1 MKYFLLAGEASGDLH
16 ASNLIRALQ
25 QEDAEATFVGL
36 GGDKMR
42 DAGCRLLQHY
52 RNMAFMGVIAVLAN
66 LKKIREN
73 FRIAEQGLLDERPD
87 VLVLIDYPSFNLKI
101 AQFCKT
107 NLPQTKIVYY
117 IPPKVWA
124 WKTFRIH
131 KIARLSDLVL
141 GIFPFESTFYAKY
154 GYRCEYVGNPT
165 MDSIREYQSLFH
177 QRSGPSSISAA
188 VSLPSAEGGP
198 SSISVSGPVTIAL
211 LPGSRRSEIKHCL
224 PTMLAAAREVL
235 RSESIIQPKAV
246 HLPSAEGGPSSISVS
261 GPVITVA
268 AAPGIE
274 DAFYAPYL
282 QGEQLTRDTYQLV
295 TQAKAAIVNSGTATL
310 ETALLNCPQTAVYY
324 IACSKWLGWLKPFIF
339 KIPFFTLVN
348 IVPAREVIKEL
359 IAFNFTKDNIVTEL
373 TRLLTDEPYRQ
384 KMLADY
390 DEIRSILGC
399 YPAASTAAKRIVSYC
414 QCLT

>member
-141 GIFPFESTFYAKY
+141 GIFPFEPAFYAKY

-165 MDSIREYQSLFH
+165 MDSIRDYL
-177 QRSGPSSISAA
+177 RSAESTNSSEA
-188 VSLPSAEGGP
+188 VSSASARMVVP
-198 SSISVSGPVTIAL
+198 TIAL

-235 RSESIIQPKAV
+235 STSTLTSTSIV
-246 HLPSAEGGPSSISVS
+246 
-261 GPVITVA
+261 VA

-295 TQAKAAIVNSGTATL
+295 THAKAAIVNSGTATL

-359 IAFNFTKDNIVTEL
+359 IAFNFTKAKIVAEL
-373 TRLLTDEPYRQ
+373 TRLLTDESYRQ

-390 DEIRSILGC
+390 DEIRSILGT
-399 YPAASTAAKRIVSYC
+399 YPAAATAAKRIVS
-414 QCLT
+414 LK

>member
-1 MKYFLLAGEASGDLH
+1 MKYFILAGEASGDLH
-16 ASNLIRALQ
+16 ASNMIRALQ
-25 QEDAEATFVGL
+25 TEDAEATFVGM

-42 DAGCRLLQHY
+42 DAGCHLLQDY

-73 FRIAEQGLLDERPD
+73 FRIAEQGLLNERPD

-101 AQFCKT
+101 AQFCKA

-131 KIARLSDLVL
+131 KIAQLSDMVL
-141 GIFPFESTFYAKY
+141 GIFPFEPAFYAKY
-154 GYRCEYVGNPT
+154 GYKCEYVGNPT
-165 MDSIREYQSLFH
+165 MDSIRDYL
-177 QRSGPSSISAA
+177 RSAESTNSSEA
-188 VSLPSAEGGP
+188 VSSASARMVVP
-198 SSISVSGPVTIAL
+198 TIAL

-224 PTMLAAAREVL
+224 PTMLSAAREVL
-235 RSESIIQPKAV
+235 RSAESTDSSASARIVVPKAQ
-246 HLPSAEGGPSSISVS
+246 I
-261 GPVITVA
+261 IVA

-282 QGEQLTRDTYQLV
+282 KGEQLTRDTYDLV
-295 TQAKAAIVNSGTATL
+295 THAKAAIVNSGTATL

-359 IAFNFTKDNIVTEL
+359 IAFNFTKDNIVAEL
-373 TRLLTDEPYRQ
+373 TRLMTDEPYRQ

-390 DEIRSILGC
+390 AEIRSILGC
-399 YPAASTAAKRIVSYC
+399 LGGSDHSGVNFSAAASAAKRIVSL
-414 QCLT
+414 Q

>member
-1 MKYFLLAGEASGDLH
+1 MKYFILAGEASGDLH

-25 QEDAEATFVGL
+25 TEDAEATFVGL

-42 DAGCRLLQHY
+42 DAGCRLLQDY

-73 FRIAEQGLLDERPD
+73 FRIAEQGLLNERPD

-101 AQFCKT
+101 AQFCKA

-131 KIARLSDLVL
+131 KIAQLSDMVL
-141 GIFPFESTFYAKY
+141 GIFPFEPAFYAKY
-154 GYRCEYVGNPT
+154 GYKCEYVGNPT
-165 MDSIREYQSLFH
+165 MDSIRDYL
-177 QRSGPSSISAA
+177 R
-188 VSLPSAEGGP
+188 SAESTN
-198 SSISVSGPVTIAL
+198 SSASARMVVPTIAL

-224 PTMLAAAREVL
+224 PTMLAATREVL
-235 RSESIIQPKAV
+235 RSAESSNSHHSPLT
-246 HLPSAEGGPSSISVS
+246 HSSTH
-261 GPVITVA
+261 PLTTITVA

-282 QGEQLTRDTYQLV
+282 KGEQLTRDTYDLV
-295 TQAKAAIVNSGTATL
+295 THAKAAIVNSGTATL

-359 IAFNFTKDNIVTEL
+359 IAFNFTKDNIVAEL

-390 DEIRSILGC
+390 AEIRSILGTH
-399 YPAASTAAKRIVSYC
+399 PAATTAAKRIVSL
-414 QCLT
+414 Q

>member
-141 GIFPFESTFYAKY
+141 GIFPFEPAFYAKY

-177 QRSGPSSISAA
+177 QRS
-188 VSLPSAEGGP
+188 GP

-235 RSESIIQPKAV
+235 RSAESTNSSEADS
-246 HLPSAEGGPSSISVS
+246 SASARIV
-261 GPVITVA
+261 VA

-274 DAFYAPYL
+274 DSFYAPYL

-359 IAFNFTKDNIVTEL
+359 IAFNFTKAKIVTEL
-373 TRLLTDEPYRQ
+373 TRLLTDESYRQ

-399 YPAASTAAKRIVSYC
+399 LGGSDHSGVNFSAAATAAKRIVS
-414 QCLT
+414 LK

>member
-1 MKYFLLAGEASGDLH
+1 MKYFILAGEASGDLH

-25 QEDAEATFVGL
+25 TEDAEATFVGL

-42 DAGCRLLQHY
+42 DAGCRLLQDY

-73 FRIAEQGLLDERPD
+73 FRIAKQGLLNERPD

-101 AQFCKT
+101 AQFCKA

-117 IPPKVWA
+117 ILPKVWA

-131 KIARLSDLVL
+131 KIAQLSDMVL
-141 GIFPFESTFYAKY
+141 GIFPFEPAFYAKY
-154 GYRCEYVGNPT
+154 GYKCEYVGNPT
-165 MDSIREYQSLFH
+165 MDSIRDYL
-177 QRSGPSSISAA
+177 RSAESTNSSEA
-188 VSLPSAEGGP
+188 VSSA
-198 SSISVSGPVTIAL
+198 SARMVVSTIAL

-246 HLPSAEGGPSSISVS
+246 HLPSAEGGP
-261 GPVITVA
+261 VITVA

-282 QGEQLTRDTYQLV
+282 KGEQLTRDTYDLV
-295 TQAKAAIVNSGTATL
+295 THAKAAIVNSGTATL

-359 IAFNFTKDNIVTEL
+359 IAFNFTKDNIVAEL

-390 DEIRSILGC
+390 AEIRSILGTH
-399 YPAASTAAKRIVSYC
+399 PAATTAAKRIVSL
-414 QCLT
+414 Q

>member
-73 FRIAEQGLLDERPD
+73 FCIAEQGLLDERPD

-141 GIFPFESTFYAKY
+141 GIFPFEPTFYAKY

-165 MDSIREYQSLFH
+165 MDSIRDYL
-177 QRSGPSSISAA
+177 RSAESTNSSEA
-188 VSLPSAEGGP
+188 VSSASARMVVP
-198 SSISVSGPVTIAL
+198 TIAL

-224 PTMLAAAREVL
+224 PTMLSAAREVL

-295 TQAKAAIVNSGTATL
+295 THAKAAIVNSGTATL

-359 IAFNFTKDNIVTEL
+359 IAFNFTKAKIVAEL
-373 TRLLTDEPYRQ
+373 TRLLTDESYRQ

-399 YPAASTAAKRIVSYC
+399 YPAAATAAKRIVS
-414 QCLT
+414 LK

>member
-36 GGDKMR
+36 GGDKMC

-154 GYRCEYVGNPT
+154 GYCCEYVGNPT
-165 MDSIREYQSLFH
+165 MDSIREYQS
-177 QRSGPSSISAA
+177 SSINQQSA
-188 VSLPSAEGGP
+188 
-198 SSISVSGPVTIAL
+198 ISNQQSPITNIIAL

-235 RSESIIQPKAV
+235 RSAESATCNLQPVTCNLSPATC
-246 HLPSAEGGPSSISVS
+246 HLQPLTT
-261 GPVITVA
+261 ITVA

-274 DAFYAPYL
+274 DSFYAPYL

-295 TQAKAAIVNSGTATL
+295 THAKAAIVNSGTATL

-359 IAFNFTKDNIVTEL
+359 IAFNFTKAKIVTEL

-384 KMLADY
+384 QMLADY

-399 YPAASTAAKRIVSYC
+399 YPAAATAAKRIVS
-414 QCLT
+414 LK

>member
-165 MDSIREYQSLFH
+165 MDSIREYL
-177 QRSGPSSISAA
+177 RSAESTNSSEA
-188 VSLPSAEGGP
+188 VSSASARMVVP
-198 SSISVSGPVTIAL
+198 TIAL

-224 PTMLAAAREVL
+224 PTMLSAAREVL
-235 RSESIIQPKAV
+235 RSAESTNSSEADS
-246 HLPSAEGGPSSISVS
+246 SASARIV
-261 GPVITVA
+261 VA

-282 QGEQLTRDTYQLV
+282 QGEQLTRDTYELV
-295 TQAKAAIVNSGTATL
+295 THAKAAIVNSGTATL

-359 IAFNFTKDNIVTEL
+359 IAFNFTKAKIVTEL

-384 KMLADY
+384 QMLADY
-390 DEIRSILGC
+390 AEIRSILGC
-399 YPAASTAAKRIVSYC
+399 YPAAATAAKRIVS
-414 QCLT
+414 LK

>member
-141 GIFPFESTFYAKY
+141 GIFPFEPTFYAKY

-165 MDSIREYQSLFH
+165 MDSIREYL
-177 QRSGPSSISAA
+177 RSAESTNSSEA
-188 VSLPSAEGGP
+188 VSSASARMVVP
-198 SSISVSGPVTIAL
+198 TIAL

-235 RSESIIQPKAV
+235 RSAESTNSSEADS
-246 HLPSAEGGPSSISVS
+246 SASARIV
-261 GPVITVA
+261 VA

-282 QGEQLTRDTYQLV
+282 QGEQLTRDTYELV

-359 IAFNFTKDNIVTEL
+359 IAFNFTKAKIVAEL

-384 KMLADY
+384 QMLADY

-399 YPAASTAAKRIVSYC
+399 LGGSDHSGVNFSAAATAAKRIVS
-414 QCLT
+414 LK

>member
-1 MKYFLLAGEASGDLH
+1 MKYFILAGEASGDLH

-25 QEDAEATFVGL
+25 TEDAEATFVGL

-42 DAGCRLLQHY
+42 DAGCRLLQDY

-73 FRIAEQGLLDERPD
+73 FRIAEQGLLNERPD

-131 KIARLSDLVL
+131 KIAQLSDMVL
-141 GIFPFESTFYAKY
+141 GIFPFEPAFYAKY
-154 GYRCEYVGNPT
+154 GYKCEYVGNPT
-165 MDSIREYQSLFH
+165 MDSIRDYL
-177 QRSGPSSISAA
+177 R
-188 VSLPSAEGGP
+188 SAESTN
-198 SSISVSGPVTIAL
+198 SSASARMVVPTIAL

-224 PTMLAAAREVL
+224 PTMLAATREVL
-235 RSESIIQPKAV
+235 RSAESSNSHHSPLT
-246 HLPSAEGGPSSISVS
+246 HSSTH
-261 GPVITVA
+261 PLTTITVA

-282 QGEQLTRDTYQLV
+282 KGEQLTRDTYDLV
-295 TQAKAAIVNSGTATL
+295 THAKAAIVNSGTATL

-359 IAFNFTKDNIVTEL
+359 IAFNFTKDNIVAEL

-390 DEIRSILGC
+390 AEIRSILGTH
-399 YPAASTAAKRIVSYC
+399 PAATTAAKRIVSL
-414 QCLT
+414 Q

>member
-165 MDSIREYQSLFH
+165 MDSIHDYLR
-177 QRSGPSSISAA
+177 
-188 VSLPSAEGGP
+188 SAE
-198 SSISVSGPVTIAL
+198 SATCNLQPVTCIAL

-235 RSESIIQPKAV
+235 RSA
-246 HLPSAEGGPSSISVS
+246 SARIV
-261 GPVITVA
+261 VA

-274 DAFYAPYL
+274 DSFYAPYL

-295 TQAKAAIVNSGTATL
+295 THARAAIVNSGTATL

-359 IAFNFTKDNIVTEL
+359 IAFNFTKAKIVTEL

-384 KMLADY
+384 QMLADY

-399 YPAASTAAKRIVSYC
+399 YPAATTAAKRIVS
-414 QCLT
+414 LK

>member
-36 GGDKMR
+36 GGDKMC

-165 MDSIREYQSLFH
+165 MDSIRDYL
-177 QRSGPSSISAA
+177 RSAESTNSSEA
-188 VSLPSAEGGP
+188 VSSASARMVVP
-198 SSISVSGPVTIAL
+198 TIAL

-224 PTMLAAAREVL
+224 PTMLSAAREVL
-235 RSESIIQPKAV
+235 RSAESTDS
-246 HLPSAEGGPSSISVS
+246 SASARIV
-261 GPVITVA
+261 VA

-295 TQAKAAIVNSGTATL
+295 THSKAAIVNSGTATL

-359 IAFNFTKDNIVTEL
+359 IAFNFTKAKIVAEL

-399 YPAASTAAKRIVSYC
+399 YPAAATAAKRIVS
-414 QCLT
+414 LK

>member
-165 MDSIREYQSLFH
+165 MDSIRDYL
-177 QRSGPSSISAA
+177 RSAESTNSSEA
-188 VSLPSAEGGP
+188 VSSASARMVVP
-198 SSISVSGPVTIAL
+198 TIAL

-224 PTMLAAAREVL
+224 PTMLSAAREVL
-235 RSESIIQPKAV
+235 RSAESTDSSEADS
-246 HLPSAEGGPSSISVS
+246 SASARIV
-261 GPVITVA
+261 VA

-359 IAFNFTKDNIVTEL
+359 IAFNFTKAKIVAEL

-399 YPAASTAAKRIVSYC
+399 LEHSNISAAATAAKRIVS
-414 QCLT
+414 LK

>member
-165 MDSIREYQSLFH
+165 MDSIREYQSII
-177 QRSGPSSISAA
+177 QPKA
-188 VSLPSAEGGP
+188 VHLPSAEGGP

-235 RSESIIQPKAV
+235 RSAESSNSHLSPATCHLQP
-246 HLPSAEGGPSSISVS
+246 LTT
-261 GPVITVA
+261 ITVA

-274 DAFYAPYL
+274 DSFYAPYL
-282 QGEQLTRDTYQLV
+282 KGEQLTRDTYDLV
-295 TQAKAAIVNSGTATL
+295 THSKAAIVNSGTATL

-359 IAFNFTKDNIVTEL
+359 IAFNFTKDNIVAEL

-384 KMLADY
+384 QMLADY
-390 DEIRSILGC
+390 DEIRSILGS
-399 YPAASTAAKRIVSYC
+399 YPAAATAAKRIVSYC

>member
-1 MKYFLLAGEASGDLH
+1 MKYFILAGEASGDLH

-25 QEDAEATFVGL
+25 TEDAEATFVGL

-42 DAGCRLLQHY
+42 DAGCRLLQDY

-73 FRIAEQGLLDERPD
+73 FRIAEQGLLNERPD

-131 KIARLSDLVL
+131 KIAQLSDMVL
-141 GIFPFESTFYAKY
+141 GIFPFEPAFYAKY
-154 GYRCEYVGNPT
+154 GYKCEYVGNPT
-165 MDSIREYQSLFH
+165 MDSIRDYL
-177 QRSGPSSISAA
+177 R
-188 VSLPSAEGGP
+188 SAESTN
-198 SSISVSGPVTIAL
+198 SSASARMVVPTIAL

-235 RSESIIQPKAV
+235 RSAESTDSSASARIVVPKAQ
-246 HLPSAEGGPSSISVS
+246 I
-261 GPVITVA
+261 IVA

-282 QGEQLTRDTYQLV
+282 KGEQLTRDTYELV
-295 TQAKAAIVNSGTATL
+295 THAKAAIVNSGTATL

-359 IAFNFTKDNIVTEL
+359 IAFNFTKDNIVAEL

-390 DEIRSILGC
+390 AEIRSILGTH
-399 YPAASTAAKRIVSYC
+399 PAAASAAKRIVSL
-414 QCLT
+414 Q

>member
-165 MDSIREYQSLFH
+165 MDSIRDYL
-177 QRSGPSSISAA
+177 R
-188 VSLPSAEGGP
+188 SAESTN
-198 SSISVSGPVTIAL
+198 SSEADSSASARMVVPTIAI

-235 RSESIIQPKAV
+235 STSTLTSTSIV
-246 HLPSAEGGPSSISVS
+246 
-261 GPVITVA
+261 VA

-359 IAFNFTKDNIVTEL
+359 IAFNFTKAKIVAEL

-384 KMLADY
+384 QMLADY

-399 YPAASTAAKRIVSYC
+399 LGGSDHSGVNFSAASTAAKRIVS
-414 QCLT
+414 LK

>member
-1 MKYFLLAGEASGDLH
+1 MKYFILAGEASGDLH

-25 QEDAEATFVGL
+25 TEDAEATFVGM

-42 DAGCRLLQHY
+42 DAGCRLLQDY

-73 FRIAEQGLLDERPD
+73 FRIAKQGLLNERPD

-101 AQFCKT
+101 AQFCKA

-131 KIARLSDLVL
+131 KIAQLSDMVL
-141 GIFPFESTFYAKY
+141 GIFPFEPAFYAKY
-154 GYRCEYVGNPT
+154 GYKCEYVGNPT
-165 MDSIREYQSLFH
+165 MDSIRDYQSIFH
-177 QRSGPSSISAA
+177 QRSGPSSIS
-188 VSLPSAEGGP
+188 
-198 SSISVSGPVTIAL
+198 VSGPVIIAL

-224 PTMLAAAREVL
+224 PTMLSAAREVL

-282 QGEQLTRDTYQLV
+282 KGEQLTRDTYDLV
-295 TQAKAAIVNSGTATL
+295 THAKAAIVNSGTATL

-359 IAFNFTKDNIVTEL
+359 IAFNFTKDNIVAEL

-390 DEIRSILGC
+390 AEIRSILGTH
-399 YPAASTAAKRIVSYC
+399 PAATSAAKRIVSL
-414 QCLT
+414 Q

>member
-165 MDSIREYQSLFH
+165 MDSIREYL
-177 QRSGPSSISAA
+177 R
-188 VSLPSAEGGP
+188 SAE
-198 SSISVSGPVTIAL
+198 SATCNLQPVTCIAL

-235 RSESIIQPKAV
+235 RSAESTNSSEADS
-246 HLPSAEGGPSSISVS
+246 SASARIV
-261 GPVITVA
+261 VA

-295 TQAKAAIVNSGTATL
+295 THAKAAIVNSGTATL

-359 IAFNFTKDNIVTEL
+359 IAFNFTKAKIVTEL

-384 KMLADY
+384 QMLADY

-399 YPAASTAAKRIVSYC
+399 YPAAATAAKRIVS
-414 QCLT
+414 LK

>member
-1 MKYFLLAGEASGDLH
+1 MKYFILAGEASGDLH

-25 QEDAEATFVGL
+25 TEDAEATFVGL

-42 DAGCRLLQHY
+42 DAGCRLLQDY

-73 FRIAEQGLLDERPD
+73 FRIAKQGLLNERPD

-101 AQFCKT
+101 AQFCKA

-131 KIARLSDLVL
+131 KIAQLSDMVL
-141 GIFPFESTFYAKY
+141 GIFPFEPAFYAKY
-154 GYRCEYVGNPT
+154 GYKCEYVGNPT
-165 MDSIREYQSLFH
+165 MDSIREYL
-177 QRSGPSSISAA
+177 R
-188 VSLPSAEGGP
+188 SAESTN
-198 SSISVSGPVTIAL
+198 SSEADSSASARMVVPTIAL

-224 PTMLAAAREVL
+224 PTMLSAAREVL
-235 RSESIIQPKAV
+235 STST
-246 HLPSAEGGPSSISVS
+246 LTSTS
-261 GPVITVA
+261 ITVA

-282 QGEQLTRDTYQLV
+282 KGEQLTRDTYELV
-295 TQAKAAIVNSGTATL
+295 THAKAAIVNSGTATL

-359 IAFNFTKDNIVTEL
+359 IAFNFTKDNIVAEL

-390 DEIRSILGC
+390 AEIR
-399 YPAASTAAKRIVSYC
+399 
-414 QCLT
+414 

>member
-165 MDSIREYQSLFH
+165 MDSIRDYL
-177 QRSGPSSISAA
+177 RSAESTNSSEA
-188 VSLPSAEGGP
+188 VSSASARMVVP
-198 SSISVSGPVTIAL
+198 TIAL

-224 PTMLAAAREVL
+224 PTMLSAAREVL
-235 RSESIIQPKAV
+235 RSAGSTNSSEADS
-246 HLPSAEGGPSSISVS
+246 SASARIV
-261 GPVITVA
+261 VA

-274 DAFYAPYL
+274 DSFYAPYL

-359 IAFNFTKDNIVTEL
+359 IAFNFTKAKIVAEL

-390 DEIRSILGC
+390 DEIRSILGT
-399 YPAASTAAKRIVSYC
+399 YPAAATAAKRIVS
-414 QCLT
+414 LK